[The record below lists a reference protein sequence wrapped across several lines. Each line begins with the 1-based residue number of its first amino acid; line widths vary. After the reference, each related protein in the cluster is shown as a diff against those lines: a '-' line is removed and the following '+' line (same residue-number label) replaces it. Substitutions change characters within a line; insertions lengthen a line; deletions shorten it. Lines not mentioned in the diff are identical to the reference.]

1 MTKITEDQ
9 AFALDWLV
17 SKILSTF
24 EGLGFEQPYIED
36 KRQSLMGKDRLDV
49 LLWCNDLDLR
59 CKAALADR
67 LGISTD
73 DLSVT
78 IKTLSRL

>member
-9 AFALDWLV
+9 SIALDWLV
-17 SKILSTF
+17 NKILATF
-24 EGLGFEQPYIED
+24 NDLGFDQLYIEG
-36 KRQSLMGKDRLDV
+36 KRRSLIGKDRLDV

-67 LGISTD
+67 LDISTD
-73 DLSVT
+73 DLSIT
-78 IKTLSRL
+78 IKTLSKL